1 MASNNDKRLTPLEAL
16 IMDCVWDLSQA
27 TVREVQEHLEN
38 VKPMAYNTVL
48 TMMRILRDKGFL
60 KSKREGRMDVYQPRV
75 SREQMGRHRLHELL
89 ERFFAGSATALV
101 SQILTSEDLSDDEI
115 KAIRRELNSKLRT
128 ESGGEENNS

>member
-1 MASNNDKRLTPLEAL
+1 MPKHRPRRLTPTEAV
-16 IMDCVWDLSQA
+16 IMDCVWDLSRA
-27 TVREVQEHLEN
+27 TVREVQEGLES

-60 KSKREGRMDVYQPRV
+60 ASKREGRMDVYRPLV

-101 SQILTSEDLSDDEI
+101 SQLLTSEDLSDDEI
-115 KAIRRELNSKLRT
+115 EAIRREIDSKLHT
-128 ESGGEENNS
+128 DSGEKGK